1 VPFPPDLLHA
11 KERIVIDSRP
21 HWWFVTPAAAA
32 LAGMCLLGIVAVSAG
47 WPSWLGVFI
56 GVVLLVALGYFAV
69 RYAKWISTNF
79 VLTNDR
85 VIYRFG
91 VIAKKG
97 VEIPLDKVNTVFFNQ
112 TIFGRI
118 MGFGSL
124 RIESASETGSDM
136 FTDIRKPSLVQNE
149 IYIQMDAKSDEH
161 YDRIG
166 EAARDGVLQGQQ
178 AAGGGGGLSIP
189 EQISQLDELRTK
201 GLLSEDEFQAKKAE
215 LLDRM

>member
-1 VPFPPDLLHA
+1 MAFPKELLHA
-11 KERIVIDSRP
+11 RERIVIDSRP
-21 HWWFVTPAAAA
+21 HWWYVTPASAA
-32 LAGMCLLGIVAVSAG
+32 LIATCVLGLVAVTRD
-47 WPSWLGVFI
+47 WPDAVNLLI
-56 GVVLLVALGYFAV
+56 GVLLLVALGYFAV

-85 VIYRFG
+85 LIYRFG

-112 TIFGRI
+112 TIWGRI

-124 RIESASETGSDM
+124 KIESASETGSQM

-149 IYIQMDAKSDEH
+149 IYIQMDAKNEEH

-166 EAARDGVLQGQQ
+166 EAARDRLLQAQT
-178 AAGGGGGLSIP
+178 AGSSIP
-189 EQISQLDELRTK
+189 EQISQLDELRAK
-201 GLLSEDEFQAKKAE
+201 GLLTDEEFEQKKAE

>member
-1 VPFPPDLLHA
+1 MPFPSDLLHA

-32 LAGMCLLGIVAVSAG
+32 LVAVCVLGLVAAASNWWDGFNIAIGVLLLG
-47 WPSWLGVFI
+47 
-56 GVVLLVALGYFAV
+56 ALGYFAV

-112 TIFGRI
+112 TIFGRM

-124 RIESASETGSDM
+124 KIESASETGSDM

-149 IYIQMDAKSDEH
+149 IYIQMDAKADEH

-166 EAARDGVLQGQQ
+166 EAARDGLLQGQAASTAQ
-178 AAGGGGGLSIP
+178 ASIP
-189 EQISQLDELRTK
+189 DQISQLDDLRSR
-201 GLLSEDEFQAKKAE
+201 GLLTDDEFQAKKAE

>member
-1 VPFPPDLLHA
+1 VPFDPDLLHA

-32 LAGMCLLGIVAVSAG
+32 LVAICILGLVAVTSNWWDG
-47 WPSWLGVFI
+47 FNILI
-56 GVVLLVALGYFAV
+56 GVLLLAALGYFAV

-91 VIAKKG
+91 VIAKRG

-149 IYIQMDAKSDEH
+149 IYIQMDAKADEH

-166 EAARDGVLQGQQ
+166 EAARDGVLQGQA
-178 AAGGGGGLSIP
+178 AAGTQLSIP
-189 EQISQLDELRTK
+189 EQISQLDELRSK
-201 GLLSEDEFQAKKAE
+201 GLLTEAEFQAKKAE

>member
-1 VPFPPDLLHA
+1 LHA
-11 KERIVIDSRP
+11 RERIVIDSRP

-32 LAGMCLLGIVAVSAG
+32 LVAVCV
-47 WPSWLGVFI
+47 LGLVAVTRDWWDGVNLLI
-56 GVVLLVALGYFAV
+56 GVLLLAALGYFAV

-124 RIESASETGSDM
+124 KIESASETGSDM

-149 IYIQMDAKSDEH
+149 IYIQMDAKNDEH

-166 EAARDGVLQGQQ
+166 EAARDGVLQAQTGPAQ
-178 AAGGGGGLSIP
+178 LSIP
-189 EQISQLDELRTK
+189 EQISQLDELRNK
-201 GLLSEDEFQAKKAE
+201 GLLTEAEFQAKKAE

>member
-1 VPFPPDLLHA
+1 MAFPPELLHA
-11 KERIVIDSRP
+11 KERTVIDSRP

-32 LAGMCLLGIVAVSAG
+32 LVAACLLGLVAATRDWYDVVN
-47 WPSWLGVFI
+47 LLI
-56 GVVLLVALGYFAV
+56 GVLLLAALGYFAV

-85 VIYRFG
+85 VIYRYG

-112 TIFGRI
+112 TIFGRM

-124 RIESASETGSDM
+124 KIESASETGSDM

-149 IYIQMDAKSDEH
+149 IYIQMDGKADEH
-161 YDRIG
+161 YERIG
-166 EAARDGVLQGQQ
+166 EAARDGVLEGQGQ
-178 AAGGGGGLSIP
+178 AAAPQPSIA
-189 EQISQLDELRTK
+189 EQIVQLDELRNK
-201 GLLSEDEFQAKKAE
+201 GLLSQAEFEAKKAE

>member
-1 VPFPPDLLHA
+1 VAFPPDLLHA
-11 KERIVIDSRP
+11 RERIVIDSRP

-32 LAGMCLLGIVAVSAG
+32 LVAVCILGIVAVASDWWDGFNIA
-47 WPSWLGVFI
+47 I
-56 GVVLLVALGYFAV
+56 GVLLLAALGYFAV

-112 TIFGRI
+112 TIFGRM

-124 RIESASETGSDM
+124 KIESASETGSDM

-149 IYIQMDAKSDEH
+149 IYIQMDAKQDEH
-161 YDRIG
+161 YDRIC
-166 EAARDGVLQGQQ
+166 EAARDGVMQGQAT
-178 AAGGGGGLSIP
+178 AAPSSIP
-189 EQISQLDELRTK
+189 EQINQLDELRSK
-201 GLLSEDEFQAKKAE
+201 GLLTEEEFQAKKAE